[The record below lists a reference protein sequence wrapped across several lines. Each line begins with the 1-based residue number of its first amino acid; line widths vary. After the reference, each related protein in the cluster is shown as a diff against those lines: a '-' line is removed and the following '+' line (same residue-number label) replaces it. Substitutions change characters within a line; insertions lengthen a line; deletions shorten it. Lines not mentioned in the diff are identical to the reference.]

1 MATHDRLETTAD
13 VRIIGMLGTSSDR
26 TAVCSLSLTRTK
38 SMPQKETTPPASIMK
53 GLPEPHDKGVLTSRL
68 GRVVERAAYVDLLL
82 VAGGILLLGSLYY
95 LWIPK
100 GNGLAS
106 NGQAV
111 SPDFLEALYFC
122 IVTFTTLGYGDLSPI
137 GMGRLAAALIV
148 ISGLIMTVLLIG
160 KFASERQQSTLL
172 LLYTSDAQR
181 RLEGFTAQINELR
194 TSLERLA
201 PGRRAASRLRDT
213 LQSLENSIEATF
225 SYAIFNANQARLVEF
240 GNESALKALYRE
252 LANVQE
258 TCVLIYKL
266 AIDDVAV
273 SDRSL
278 NLAQRLSDLM
288 NIMVVYHRKKSSSYA
303 SMVFESIRSA
313 ILLLFLKFLK
323 CIYTWLKPMRAPN
336 DSGTLLVKKKLRKI
350 IKRIESCVVKVDSGV
365 HVGICKKMNL
375 VASDLGHWA
384 ERNETPAL
392 LLKVL
397 ELVPPGALQEW
408 PKDLNSHIGKK
419 LKITNT
425 LARQCILRLRDQGRL
440 PKI

>member
-1 MATHDRLETTAD
+1 
-13 VRIIGMLGTSSDR
+13 
-26 TAVCSLSLTRTK
+26 
-38 SMPQKETTPPASIMK
+38 MPQKETTPPASIMK

-225 SYAIFNANQARLVEF
+225 SYAIFNANQARL
-240 GNESALKALYRE
+240 
-252 LANVQE
+252 
-258 TCVLIYKL
+258 
-266 AIDDVAV
+266 
-273 SDRSL
+273 
-278 NLAQRLSDLM
+278 
-288 NIMVVYHRKKSSSYA
+288 
-303 SMVFESIRSA
+303 
-313 ILLLFLKFLK
+313 
-323 CIYTWLKPMRAPN
+323 
-336 DSGTLLVKKKLRKI
+336 
-350 IKRIESCVVKVDSGV
+350 
-365 HVGICKKMNL
+365 
-375 VASDLGHWA
+375 
-384 ERNETPAL
+384 
-392 LLKVL
+392 
-397 ELVPPGALQEW
+397 
-408 PKDLNSHIGKK
+408 
-419 LKITNT
+419 
-425 LARQCILRLRDQGRL
+425 
-440 PKI
+440 